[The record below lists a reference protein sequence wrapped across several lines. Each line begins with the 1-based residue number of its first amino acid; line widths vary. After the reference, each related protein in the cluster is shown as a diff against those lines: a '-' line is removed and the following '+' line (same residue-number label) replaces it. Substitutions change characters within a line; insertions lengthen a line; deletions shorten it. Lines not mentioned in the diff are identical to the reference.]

1 MTKKT
6 TYDNILSQIPSHII
20 QDYPRFYEFLA
31 AYYEWLMQEG
41 SPQERISNHMDY
53 LNFEKTLDQY
63 VNMMKKEY
71 LSDVPEDV
79 LVDKELFIK
88 WSKKFNLARG
98 SHASYKF
105 LFKLLFGEQTTSIYL
120 PKENILKTSDGVWVS
135 GESLIYVTHSSDNL
149 EQFQFQTIE
158 QVRPIYGDITETATA
173 LVQRVR
179 TRYVGRYVVT
189 ELSVAN
195 INGEFKQGY
204 PIETAAGAEE
214 WLIQVGSS
222 VSVNDSG
229 SGHFNGERL
238 FIDSFD
244 SYILERNSEQDGLF
258 DTRLTSYF
266 NGNDIQVFVNSS
278 EITDYSFDGRFVTST
293 SINQNDNVEVTLPSY
308 QGYLVVDDINES
320 QEIISVDILDLPIG
334 TGTTYNV
341 ISDDDPTFDADLSI
355 GYTKAVKGYY
365 QGTRGQ
371 LSSNMYLQD
380 SYFYQNYSYAIRT
393 QQDFTSYADIVKR
406 VLHPAG
412 FVLFGQLSF
421 INIIELILT
430 YQDQIDIPPT
440 VITNLHKYGL
450 GGNYNFVNRF
460 KDGASIRLYKQ
471 SDFDSLDQDYL
482 DGEMGYD
489 LESKYLADRIS
500 SYDLSPLKGWM
511 SKFNWTDYYLYVPQD
526 YSDEDESGDLYFET
540 GYVSTRTS

>member
-1 MTKKT
+1 MTKT
-6 TYDNILSQIPSHII
+6 TYDTILSQIPSHII
-20 QDYPRFYEFLA
+20 ENYPRFYEFLA
-31 AYYEWLMQEG
+31 AYYEWMMQDG
-41 SPQERISNHMDY
+41 NPQERITNHMDY
-53 LNFEKTLDQY
+53 LNFEKSLDQY

-71 LSDVPEDV
+71 LSDVPEEV
-79 LVDKELFIK
+79 LVDKEMFIK
-88 WSKKFNLARG
+88 WSKKFNLSRG
-98 SHASYKF
+98 SHASFKF
-105 LFKLLFGEQTTSIYL
+105 LFKILFGEQTTSIYL

-158 QVRPIYGDITETATA
+158 QERPIYGDITEKSTA

-195 INGEFKQGY
+195 INGEFKQDY
-204 PIETAAGAEE
+204 PIKTVAGAEE
-214 WLIQVGSS
+214 WLINVGNS
-222 VSVNDSG
+222 VSVNQRG

-238 FIDSFD
+238 FIDNFTD
-244 SYILERNSEQDGLF
+244 YAVNRNSEQDFLF
-258 DTRLTSYF
+258 DTRVTSFF
-266 NGNDIQVFVNSS
+266 NSTDLQLFVNSS
-278 EITDYSFDGRFVTST
+278 QVTDFEFDGRFIS
-293 SINQNDNVEVTLPSY
+293 SSAISKNDDVEVILPSY
-308 QGYLVVDDINES
+308 QGYIVVDEINQS
-320 QEIISVDILDLPIG
+320 QEITSVDLLDLPIG
-334 TGTTYNV
+334 TGSSFSV
-341 ISDDDPTFDADLSI
+341 ISESDPTLEADMHI
-355 GYTKAVKGYY
+355 GYTKTVKGYY
-365 QGTRGQ
+365 QGTKGQ

-393 QQDFTSYADIVKR
+393 QQDFTAYADIVKR

-482 DGEMGYD
+482 NGEAGYD
-489 LESKYLADRIS
+489 LESKYLADLIS
-500 SYDLSPLKGWM
+500 SYDLAPIKGWM
-511 SKFNWTDYYLYVPQD
+511 SKFNWADYYLYVPQD